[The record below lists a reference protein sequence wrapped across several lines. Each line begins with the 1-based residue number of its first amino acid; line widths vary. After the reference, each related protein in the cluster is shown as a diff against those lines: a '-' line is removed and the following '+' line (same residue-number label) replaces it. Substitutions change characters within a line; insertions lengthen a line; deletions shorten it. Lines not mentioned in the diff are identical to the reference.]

1 MKRRLAILL
10 LAIFCLQALPVKA
23 LYKQMIKSQTEEV
36 SKDCC
41 DDDCDDCDDEDGDD
55 AAKNT
60 HFGGYTP
67 ICIYS
72 AANTCHKLRKSRLQ
86 YCPVFSIGSAYISE
100 IPVPPPNR

>member
-1 MKRRLAILL
+1 MKKRLAILL

-23 LYKQMIKSQTEEV
+23 LYKQMVKSQTEEV

-41 DDDCDDCDDEDGDD
+41 DDDCDDEDCDD

-60 HFGGYTP
+60 HFGS
-67 ICIYS
+67 YS
-72 AANTCHKLRKSRLQ
+72 LFDTHNKVVSYQKPSKSSLQ
-86 YCPVFSIGSAYISE
+86 YCPVFSIGSDYISE